1 MVLNCSSLIGLQV
14 FRMVLM
20 LIPMLH
26 YYSDVRIQ
34 GSAQEVVA
42 KSYQSLM
49 NIGLHINCLKHIT
62 MSEWYWLIFR
72 CTGAGK

>member
-1 MVLNCSSLIGLQV
+1 
-14 FRMVLM
+14 
-20 LIPMLH
+20 MLH

-72 CTGAGK
+72 CAGAGK